1 MVIAS
6 YENSRIVAVPPINFP
21 SVKEFIVIGAEMVTL
36 FAVSINTSSVGEG
49 MTSVFQ
55 FKGSD
60 QDTASPPPS
69 QKIVASA
76 LEMMVRRL
84 GPNTSPITNIN
95 TKTTDKIVIR
105 LFIKDLSLLLI
116 AFNLIGI
123 IQYKYIKKGIS

>member
-1 MVIAS
+1 MAS

-21 SVKEFIVIGAEMVTL
+21 NVKEFIVIGADIVTL

-49 MTSVFQ
+49 TTSVFQ

-76 LEMMVRRL
+76 LEIIVRSV
-84 GPNTSPITNIN
+84 GPAINPITNIN
-95 TKTTDKIVIR
+95 TKTTDIIVIR
-105 LFIKDLSLLLI
+105 LCIKDLSFFFT
-116 AFNLIGI
+116 AFNLIGKSNI
-123 IQYKYIKKGIS
+123 NI